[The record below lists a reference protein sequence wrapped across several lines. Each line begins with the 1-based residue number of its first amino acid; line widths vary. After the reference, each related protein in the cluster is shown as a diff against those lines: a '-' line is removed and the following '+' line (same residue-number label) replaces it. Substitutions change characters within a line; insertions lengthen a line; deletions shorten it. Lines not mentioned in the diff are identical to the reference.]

1 MKSNRKTL
9 SKKNDDFIEIE
20 AKKEADNQQPESK
33 QDKQDK
39 MFRKCLKL
47 IEIWCDELK
56 LQGKIADQS

>member
-20 AKKEADNQQPESK
+20 AKKEADYQQPESK

-56 LQGKIADQS
+56 LQGNIADQS